1 MLPFFSLFGALI
13 LGREATDVANIRTCS
28 PISSPVQCYHE
39 RNRGVRPEH
48 RLHRQQDFST
58 LKAQLGGL
66 EDAVS
71 KLETMHDASPNSMSN
86 SVSDTNQHGRR
97 GNPQNT
103 ER

>member
-1 MLPFFSLFGALI
+1 LLPFFSLFGALI
-13 LGREATDVANIRTCS
+13 LGREATDVANICTCS

-71 KLETMHDASPNSMSN
+71 KQRLRHESTRKKREPPKH
-86 SVSDTNQHGRR
+86 
-97 GNPQNT
+97 
-103 ER
+103 

>member
-71 KLETMHDASPNSMSN
+71 KLDA
-86 SVSDTNQHGRR
+86 RCK
-97 GNPQNT
+97 PQLHEQQRLRHEST
-103 ER
+103 RKKREPPKH